1 MAGARRVNVDDR
13 APALELRDKVAVV
26 RPAFPQH
33 LADAGEQRAIVS
45 AERFG
50 LAFAFRL
57 ATGRRPESK
66 EIRVLSN
73 ALAQLRTD
81 FIAHG
86 SDAYAFVKTGASPMD
101 PLLPPA
107 ELAAAT
113 AVASMIH
120 SLDET
125 ITKN

>member
-1 MAGARRVNVDDR
+1 LWNEPGYLEAARQLGTRM
-13 APALELRDKVAVV
+13 LREGGNE
-26 RPAFPQH
+26 
-33 LADAGEQRAIVS
+33 DAARI
-45 AERFG
+45 
-50 LAFAFRL
+50 AFAFRL

-66 EIRVLSN
+66 ETRVLTN

-113 AVASMIH
+113 AVASMIL